1 MQSMTRDD
9 SNDVTDRY
17 LAGKLL
23 IATPSIGDPRFDR
36 AVILMC
42 DHTDEHAMGIII
54 NKSLDD
60 MRLPELFEQLGIE
73 GSAAAPDRPVL
84 LGGPV
89 DSDRGFVLHSQD
101 YEAEGSTLAV
111 NSEIALTA
119 TKDVLEAIASTSPPR
134 LSLMALGYAGWGPG
148 QLENELAAN
157 AWLVTEPAAAIVFD
171 TNVEDKWERALESL
185 GVTPEHLSIMAGHA

>member
-1 MQSMTRDD
+1 MQRMTRDD
-9 SNDVTDRY
+9 SDDLTDHY

-54 NKSLDD
+54 NKALDD
-60 MRLPELFEQLGIE
+60 MRLPDLLEQLGVD
-73 GSAAAPDRPVL
+73 SAVPAPDLPVL

-89 DSDRGFVLHSQD
+89 DSDRGFVLHSPD
-101 YEAEGSTLAV
+101 FMAEGSTLPV
-111 NSEIALTA
+111 NAKIALTA
-119 TKDVLEAIASTSPPR
+119 TKDVLEAIASASPPR
-134 LSLMALGYAGWGPG
+134 QSLMALGYAGWGAG

-157 AWLVTEPAAAIVFD
+157 AWLVTEPDEALIFD
-171 TNVEDKWERALESL
+171 LGVDQKWEKALESI
-185 GVTPEHLSIMAGHA
+185 GVTPEHLSVMAGHA